1 MDISSNYDSKSID
14 FLTLETVSLMEIPP
28 MA

>member
-1 MDISSNYDSKSID
+1 MDISSNYDSKSIN
-14 FLTLETVSLMEIPP
+14 FLTPETVSLMEIPP